1 MEASLKVVE
10 REWPR
15 GLFVLMDGD
24 SIEYVGT
31 ADQCEQARADREAS

>member
-24 SIEYVGT
+24 SIEFVGSE
-31 ADQCEQARADREAS
+31 AECEKAKADREAA